1 MTKSQ
6 PIRRQTVDLSAYP
19 DLVVIYLGMRAPS
32 LKAAVALIRTGKE
45 IGEAVA
51 AKPDGLLRHETF
63 LFSLLPLHLGMRQ
76 YWRDLESL
84 EAWTREG
91 LHRGWWTSF
100 LKDPKGTGF
109 WHETYS
115 RSGGFEAIYD
125 NIDQP
130 VGMMA
135 FAPLVRA
142 KGPMFS
148 ARARLDPGAVAP
160 AAPVSEA
167 ELDQAS

>member
-1 MTKSQ
+1 MAKTAKV
-6 PIRRQTVDLSAYP
+6 RRQTVDLSGYP

-32 LKAAVALIRTGKE
+32 LKAVGALLRTGKE

-51 AKPDGLLRHETF
+51 SKPEGLLLHENF
-63 LFSLLPLHLGMRQ
+63 VFSLMPPHLGMRQ
-76 YWRDLESL
+76 YWRDLGSL

-100 LKDPKGTGF
+100 LKDPRGTSF
-109 WHETYS
+109 WHETYR

-125 NIDQP
+125 NVEQP

-135 FAPLVRA
+135 FAPVHQA

-148 ARARLDPGAVAP
+148 ARTRLDPRGRAP
-160 AAPVSEA
+160 PAPVTEA
-167 ELDQAS
+167 ELEAG

>member
-1 MTKSQ
+1 MSISQ

-32 LKAAVALIRTGKE
+32 LKAVLALLKTGKE
-45 IGEAVA
+45 IGAAVA
-51 AKPDGLLRHETF
+51 EQPDGLLLHENF
-63 LFSLLPLHLGMRQ
+63 IFSLLPLHLGMRQ

-109 WHETYS
+109 WHETYR

-125 NIDQP
+125 NVAQP
-130 VGMMA
+130 IGMMR
-135 FAPLVRA
+135 FAPVHAA

-148 ARARLDPGAVAP
+148 ARARLDPGASAP
-160 AAPVSEA
+160 AAPVAEA
-167 ELDQAS
+167 ELEAG

>member
-1 MTKSQ
+1 MGKTA
-6 PIRRQTVDLSAYP
+6 PVRRQTVDLSGYP

-32 LKAAVALIRTGKE
+32 LRALGALVRTGKE

-51 AKPDGLLRHETF
+51 SRPDGLLLHENF
-63 LFSLLPLHLGMRQ
+63 VFSLLPPHLGMRQ

-84 EAWTREG
+84 ETWTREG

-100 LKDPKGTGF
+100 LKDPKGTSF
-109 WHETYS
+109 WHETYR

-125 NIDQP
+125 NVEKP

-135 FAPLVRA
+135 FAPAHQAR
-142 KGPMFS
+142 GPMFS
-148 ARARLDPGAVAP
+148 ARARLEPGGHAP
-160 AAPVSEA
+160 PAPVTEGELEA
-167 ELDQAS
+167 G

>member
-1 MTKSQ
+1 MSKQ
-6 PIRRQTVDLSAYP
+6 APVRRQTVDLSSYP

-32 LKAAVALIRTGKE
+32 LKALDALMKTGKE
-45 IGEAVA
+45 IGQAVA
-51 AKPDGLLRHETF
+51 GRPDGLLLHENF
-63 LFSLLPLHLGMRQ
+63 IFSLLPPHLGMRQ

-91 LHRGWWTSF
+91 LHRGWWTGF
-100 LKDPKGTGF
+100 LKDPKGTSF
-109 WHETYS
+109 WHETYR

-125 NIDQP
+125 NVERP

-135 FAPLVRA
+135 FAPVHQA

-148 ARARLDPGAVAP
+148 ARARLDPGAQAP
-160 AAPVSEA
+160 LPPVTET
-167 ELDQAS
+167 ELDAR

>member
-1 MTKSQ
+1 MSKQ
-6 PIRRQTVDLSAYP
+6 APVRRQTVDLAAYP

-32 LKAAVALIRTGKE
+32 LKAVGALMKTGKE

-51 AKPDGLLRHETF
+51 ARPEGLLRHETF
-63 LFSLLPLHLGMRQ
+63 LFSLLPPHLGMRQ

-100 LKDPKGTGF
+100 LKDPKGTSF
-109 WHETYS
+109 WHETYR

-125 NIDQP
+125 NVTEP

-135 FAPLVRA
+135 FAPVHPA

-148 ARARLDPGAVAP
+148 ARARLDPGSEAP
-160 AAPVSEA
+160 AAPVPEG
-167 ELDQAS
+167 ELEQAD

>member
-1 MTKSQ
+1 MAKTATV
-6 PIRRQTVDLSAYP
+6 RRQTVDLSGYP

-32 LKAAVALIRTGKE
+32 LKALGALVRTGKE

-51 AKPDGLLRHETF
+51 SRPDGLLLHENF
-63 LFSLLPLHLGMRQ
+63 VFSLMPPHLGMRQ

-100 LKDPKGTGF
+100 LKDPKGTSF
-109 WHETYS
+109 WHETYR

-125 NIDQP
+125 NAEKP

-135 FAPLVRA
+135 FAPLHQAR
-142 KGPMFS
+142 GPMFS
-148 ARARLDPGAVAP
+148 ARSRLDPGGRAP
-160 AAPVSEA
+160 PAPVTEA
-167 ELDQAS
+167 ELEAG

>member
-1 MTKSQ
+1 MTKTA
-6 PIRRQTVDLSAYP
+6 PIRRQTVDLTDYP

-32 LKAAVALIRTGKE
+32 LGAMAAMLKTGKQIGQAVAEGPE
-45 IGEAVA
+45 
-51 AKPDGLLRHETF
+51 GLLLHENF
-63 LFSLLPLHLGMRQ
+63 VFSMLPLHLGMRQ

-100 LKDPKGTGF
+100 LKDPKGTAF
-109 WHETYS
+109 WHETYR

-125 NIDQP
+125 NVDVP
-130 VGMMA
+130 VGMMR
-135 FAPLVRA
+135 FAPVQQA

-148 ARARLDPGAVAP
+148 ARARLDPGTVAP
-160 AAPVSEA
+160 AAPVGEA
-167 ELDQAS
+167 ELEVG

>member
-1 MTKSQ
+1 MAKTATV
-6 PIRRQTVDLSAYP
+6 RRQTVDLSGYP

-32 LKAAVALIRTGKE
+32 LKALGALVRTGKE

-51 AKPDGLLRHETF
+51 SRPDGLLLHENF
-63 LFSLLPLHLGMRQ
+63 VFSLMPPHLGMRQ

-100 LKDPKGTGF
+100 LKDPKGTSF
-109 WHETYS
+109 WHETYR

-125 NIDQP
+125 NVDQP

-135 FAPLVRA
+135 FAPVSRA

-148 ARARLDPGAVAP
+148 ARARLDPGASVP
-160 AAPVSEA
+160 TAPVAEA
-167 ELDQAS
+167 ELEQAD